1 MLKVLNVLDIVLKIL
16 YNVRSWW
23 IKGVDN
29 LVNIIVIGFVIFF
42 FSFYNFLGK
51 IYLIFYCCLFMIFA
65 YS

>member
-1 MLKVLNVLDIVLKIL
+1 MLKVLNDLDIVLKVL
-16 YNVRSWW
+16 RNVRSWW

-42 FSFYNFLGK
+42 FGFYNFLCK
-51 IYLIFYCCLFMIFA
+51 IYLIFYCCLFTIFV